1 MIDVSFLK
9 ELNKFNLIINKRVTS
24 KYTGECKSIGAGS
37 GTIFKEHRIYAPG
50 DNFKAID
57 WRVYAR
63 TDDLYVKVFEEERNL
78 NVHILIDTSGSMA
91 FNNKFDYAARLG
103 LGFAF
108 LALKNNEKIHF
119 STFAKD
125 MVTFRGSKGQRQ
137 IISMIDH
144 LNKIKPAGE
153 SEIFNSIREYKKN
166 IHSRSFIVIISD
178 FLTDVDKIIASLQLL
193 GKGHTVKI
201 VQVLDIEEKDM
212 PLEGD
217 FNLLDSESS
226 NKLRTYIS
234 KRTQQTY
241 IKRLNQ
247 HVNKIKTACT
257 ELGFQFFQFT
267 SEKPIFDTFFELVN
281 N

>member
-1 MIDVSFLK
+1 MIEASFLQ
-9 ELNKFNLIINKRVTS
+9 ELNRFNLIVNKRVTS
-24 KYTGECKSIGAGS
+24 KYTGERKSIGSGS

-50 DNFKAID
+50 DDFRAID

-63 TDDLYVKVFEEERNL
+63 TDDLYVKMFEEERNL

-91 FNNKFDYAARLG
+91 FNEKFDYAAKLG

-125 MVTFRGSKGQRQ
+125 IATFKGSKGQRQ
-137 IISMIDH
+137 ILAMLDH
-144 LNKIKPAGE
+144 LNKIKPEGV
-153 SEIFNSIREYKKN
+153 SEIFNSVRAYKKG

-178 FLTDVDKIIASLQLL
+178 FLTDVDKIIASLRLL
-193 GKGHTVKI
+193 GKGHTVRV

-217 FNLLDSESS
+217 FTLLDSESPA
-226 NKLRTYIS
+226 KLRTYIS

-241 IKRLNQ
+241 VKRLNQ
-247 HVNKIKTACT
+247 HVNEIKTACT
-257 ELGFQFFQFT
+257 ELGFKFFQFT
-267 SEKPIFDTFFELVN
+267 TEKPVFDTFFELVN
-281 N
+281 S